1 MEMYETDPE
10 AVVRLNGDS
19 SPPNGSSVLTQIEEA
34 RTEHEDMLN
43 SAPKFDPIEEN
54 LEPVHP
60 NRRNLLAVTASRWM
74 QERYP
79 RTSRVFDR
87 VFKYIKGPQPP
98 IISPRKSDI
107 FHITELSLTS
117 C

>member
-1 MEMYETDPE
+1 MYETDPE
-10 AVVRLNGDS
+10 AVVQLNGDS

-34 RTEHEDMLN
+34 RTEHEARPN

-54 LEPVHP
+54 LEPVHS
-60 NRRNLLAVTASRWM
+60 NRRNLLAVTASGWM

-79 RTSRVFDR
+79 RTSRLFGR
-87 VFKYIKGPQPP
+87 VFNYIKGPQPP
-98 IISPRKSDI
+98 IISPRKCDL
-107 FHITELSLTS
+107 FRITELSLTS